1 MTQISGTSGNT
12 HGDEMESTPATNA
25 AMIVTSGP
33 CCIPEL
39 PRLTARVAPIP
50 CQAVSRRY
58 HFPLSQRGES
68 PALHDRRSRAKL
80 PRQKP
85 SCWGVATLARRTGS
99 SASSL
104 QEAGKLS
111 VIAKGSR
118 KPTARSG
125 PAVQYFARSR
135 FMLARGR
142 DLDVVT
148 SAELLDRPVNLE
160 SNLTRLAH
168 ASHMAE
174 LTSKLV
180 QEERSI
186 PPSTICCLSL
196 KHLGEGDDDLPLV
209 RWFEVNLLTAVGY
222 QLDFWTCASC
232 HRELGP
238 ERNFLGMHSGGM
250 LCPEC
255 RSADGNA
262 FPVSINAQ
270 KYLRFLHKEGIRA
283 ASSIRITPDVAS
295 EVERVMAAYISSVL
309 ERDLTSLRVL
319 REIRERS
326 GGYSV

>member
-1 MTQISGTSGNT
+1 MTVDRERNYRV
-12 HGDEMESTPATNA
+12 EA
-25 AMIVTSGP
+25 IVLGRRDVGETDR
-33 CCIPEL
+33 I
-39 PRLTARVAPIP
+39 
-50 CQAVSRRY
+50 VSL
-58 HFPLSQRGES
+58 F
-68 PALHDRRSRAKL
+68 SR
-80 PRQKP
+80 
-85 SCWGVATLARRTGS
+85 
-99 SASSL
+99 
-104 QEAGKLS
+104 EAGKLS

-125 PAVQYFARSR
+125 PAVEYFARSR

-180 QEERSI
+180 QEGEVY
-186 PPSTICCLSL
+186 PAVYDLLHLSL